1 MHAAKSGNS
10 GNWKMPLGRP
20 PGVCT
25 VPLRRPIRGDPRRSG
40 GQPTP
45 RVRRSGARWRDQR
58 RATLAA
64 RHQDDAAW
72 RQARLELRQRWSALP
87 VISAWIAILVIVDN
101 CTRQCLGLPRF
112 VAGPQVTAEMI
123 VEALGLLLPPEL
135 QFLMSDRGTHFT
147 ANAFKT
153 LVLSEAFSH
162 VLIARHRPQSNGIA
176 ARFVRTLKEWLADQA
191 WPDDL
196 ALATLLQQFLTE
208 YGDRPHQGLALPGLS
223 PNEFAKRIWLM

>member
-1 MHAAKSGNS
+1 
-10 GNWKMPLGRP
+10 
-20 PGVCT
+20 
-25 VPLRRPIRGDPRRSG
+25 
-40 GQPTP
+40 
-45 RVRRSGARWRDQR
+45 
-58 RATLAA
+58 
-64 RHQDDAAW
+64 
-72 RQARLELRQRWSALP
+72 
-87 VISAWIAILVIVDN
+87 
-101 CTRQCLGLPRF
+101 
-112 VAGPQVTAEMI
+112 MI